1 MKSYKEQDLRRLSW
15 YGLKPL
21 AASVVLFPPVN
32 AVVRWL
38 ARHLMSRHQAL
49 RIPISK
55 TEAVYRLGY
64 GARVVLLDPSVD
76 EIARNIYWGGG
87 RLISPADQAVL
98 DSVEILCR
106 DARTFLDVGSYSG
119 LFALLAARSSSKV
132 NAVAFEIVPEN
143 YLLIVRNILRNDL
156 VGRVEARLCG
166 LAEAAGSITIPQALK
181 LDRLASSMSIG
192 SSFESGVRI
201 PLTTLDE
208 ATAGKDGPFVMKIDV
223 EGFEARV
230 LRGGRAF
237 FETHRPDV
245 ICEVLPGSKDFD
257 EVEGMLSG
265 LGYRFFLFTDDEIR
279 PCDHIRPTQDG
290 RDWLF
295 STDPENLLSAMSGLE

>member
-1 MKSYKEQDLRRLSW
+1 MKNYSEQDLRRLNW
-15 YGLKPL
+15 FGLKSLL
-21 AASVVLFPPVN
+21 ASAILFPPVN

-38 ARHLMSRHQAL
+38 ARRLLSKQQAL

-55 TEAVYRLGY
+55 PEAAYRLQDGTSV
-64 GARVVLLDPSVD
+64 ALLDPSVD

-87 RLISPADQAVL
+87 NSVSPADQAVL

-106 DARTFLDVGSYSG
+106 NARTFLDVGSYSG
-119 LFALLAARSSSKV
+119 LFALLAARSNSNV
-132 NAVAFEIVPEN
+132 DAIAFEIVPEN
-143 YLLIVRNILRNDL
+143 YLLIVRNIIRNDL

-166 LAEAAGSITIPQALK
+166 LAEAAGAITMPQALK
-181 LDRLASSMSIG
+181 LDRFASSMSIG

-208 ATAGKDGPFVMKIDV
+208 AVADRAGPFVMKIDV
-223 EGFEARV
+223 EGFEAQV
-230 LRGGRAF
+230 LRGGRGF

-245 ICEVLPGSKDFD
+245 ICEILPGSSDFD
-257 EVEGMLSG
+257 EVEKMLSG
-265 LGYRFFLFTDDEIR
+265 LGYSYFLFTDGEIR
-279 PCDHIRPTQDG
+279 PSEHIRPTRDG

-295 STDPENLLSAMSGLE
+295 SADPGYLLSAMSGIR